1 LMAAFAV
8 IAALLAVLGIYG
20 VVTYIVEERTR
31 EIGLRV
37 ALGASYTGIIGL
49 LLKQGMVLAGIGI
62 AIGTVAS
69 LGLTRLLVKLLF
81 GTKPADPL
89 TFVSFVIGLAAVAV
103 TACYLAA
110 RRATSVD
117 PMTAL
122 RWE

>member
-1 LMAAFAV
+1 MAVFAV
-8 IAALLAVLGIYG
+8 IATLLAMLGVYG

-31 EIGLRV
+31 EIGIRV
-37 ALGASYTGIIGL
+37 ALGASYNGIIGL
-49 LLKQGMVLAGIGI
+49 LLKQGMILAGLGI
-62 AIGTVAS
+62 AIGTIAS

-89 TFVSFVIGLAAVAV
+89 TFAAVVSGLAGVALA
-103 TACYLAA
+103 ACYLAA